1 MCSTCLVSLVLV
13 CEHKD
18 PVPCAL
24 YKAWVIGFAPLV
36 HVSVFVLVPHC
47 FCYDISV
54 IQLQIWNTNPSSTVF
69 FLCPTPRIILDI
81 LGLLWFHM
89 NFRIFF
95 PSVSMKKCCEYDWDH
110 IESKLLLIDQSLPN
124 INFIINHDHEK
135 SFHFLVSFLSF
146 SLHDCKVFI
155 LAVFHLL
162 CLAYSQLLCF
172 L

>member
-1 MCSTCLVSLVLV
+1 MTVWRMQINIRYRPAFYSINYIQYSCSRHPLPAFWMENRCTSAPPLRRHPMCSTCPVSLVLV

-47 FCYDISV
+47 FCCDISV

-89 NFRIFF
+89 N
-95 PSVSMKKCCEYDWDH
+95 SASMKNVVSM
-110 IESKLLLIDQSLPN
+110 IGITLNLN
-124 INFIINHDHEK
+124 
-135 SFHFLVSFLSF
+135 
-146 SLHDCKVFI
+146 
-155 LAVFHLL
+155 
-162 CLAYSQLLCF
+162 CF
-172 L
+172 W